1 MATKK
6 VGVKVY
12 GIKWDTDGE
21 KVKLPTTTEFKV
33 SDLEQYLDLDEATD
47 EEVADTIGEILT
59 NEYEFCHDGFKWTWL
74 TKKMTPAEAK
84 RAKVDEK
91 VRKFIKKVK
100 AMVAKAAENYDRDGS
115 PADWDDLEA
124 MAYELAK

>member
-74 TKKMTPAEAK
+74 TKKMTSFMENAVGWHGKAPKPEEAQ
-84 RAKVDEK
+84 
-91 VRKFIKKVK
+91 K
-100 AMVAKAAENYDRDGS
+100 A
-115 PADWDDLEA
+115 LE
-124 MAYELAK
+124 ELEG

>member
-84 RAKVDEK
+84 RAKIEA
-91 VRKFIKKVK
+91 KVK
-100 AMVAKAAENYDRDGS
+100 DFLGCFKRICEKNGVEPT
-115 PADWDDLEA
+115 PADWDDLEV
-124 MAYELAK
+124 MAYALAK